1 MSSKSAKGIKYET
14 GVATEV
20 TDLLTVEAPLQV
32 TINGNP
38 FTVTM
43 RTPGDD
49 YRLVTGLLFTEGV
62 VKQSKD
68 QFPYS
73 EEKDPDSGVIVGV
86 DLQIPEVFLCENL
99 QAKRSL
105 LINAACGVCGTREL
119 ADLNLTGEPL
129 EPRDAL
135 DVGILPGL
143 AETMRRRQRVFEET
157 GGIHAA
163 AAFRFDGEC
172 LCVFEDIGRHNAV
185 DKVAGF
191 LLETDDIG
199 GADILF
205 VSGRVS
211 FEIVSKAWYA
221 GIPYL
226 VAVSAPS
233 TLAVDMCEH
242 WGMSL
247 IAFCRET
254 RATVYAN
261 PQNVRGV

>member
-62 VKQSKD
+62 VKQCKD

-73 EEKDPDSGVIVGV
+73 EEKDPDSGVTVGV

-105 LINAACGVCGTREL
+105 LINASCGVCGTREL

-129 EPRDAL
+129 EPRGVL

-143 AETMRRRQRVFEET
+143 GVAVPAQALLMRCWNTNQGAVLRRRLEHGRV
-157 GGIHAA
+157 GADHA
-163 AAFRFDGEC
+163 
-172 LCVFEDIGRHNAV
+172 
-185 DKVAGF
+185 VAGGAARRVAVALGREPPLAVALAPRHVKQILVERVARLAF
-191 LLETDDIG
+191 LT
-199 GADILF
+199 
-205 VSGRVS
+205 S
-211 FEIVSKAWYA
+211 FEHAQA
-221 GIPYL
+221 
-226 VAVSAPS
+226 
-233 TLAVDMCEH
+233 D
-242 WGMSL
+242 
-247 IAFCRET
+247 
-254 RATVYAN
+254 
-261 PQNVRGV
+261 

>member
-49 YRLVTGLLFTEGV
+49 YCLVTGLLFTEGV
-62 VKQSKD
+62 VKQCKD
-68 QFPYS
+68 QFPYN
-73 EEKDPDSGVIVGV
+73 EEKDPDSGVTVGV
-86 DLQIPEVFLCENL
+86 DLQIPDVFLCENL
-99 QAKRSL
+99 HAKRSL
-105 LINAACGVCGTREL
+105 MINASCGVCGTRDL

-129 EPRDAL
+129 EPRGVL

-143 AETMRRRQRVFEET
+143 AETMCRRQRVFDET

-163 AAFRFDGEC
+163 AAFRLDGEC

-191 LLETDDIG
+191 LIETDDIG

-211 FEIVSKAWYA
+211 FEIVSKAWHA

-233 TLAVDMCEH
+233 TLAVDMCEY

-247 IAFCRET
+247 IAFCRGT
-254 RATVYAN
+254 RATVYAH